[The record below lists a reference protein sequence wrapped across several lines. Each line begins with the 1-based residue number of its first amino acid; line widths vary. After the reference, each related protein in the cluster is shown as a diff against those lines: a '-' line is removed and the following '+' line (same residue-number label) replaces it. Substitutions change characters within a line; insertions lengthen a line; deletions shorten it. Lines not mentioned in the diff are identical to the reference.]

1 MDVVMHIYNIKQSL
15 KEKFYGVPKING
27 GTPDN
32 DARALASMASYIMT
46 MVANDGHRYWY
57 LFMNDIKDRD
67 VIRFLMRRNGLT
79 PEFHQSN
86 YFMDS
91 RPVFRVRLCQILSCP
106 NQQQFVRRIDDCHN
120 NLLDVST
127 ETLRYIDKIKTELF
141 RLQNQK

>member
-1 MDVVMHIYNIKQSL
+1 MHIYNIKQSL

-46 MVANDGHRYWY
+46 MVANDGHHYWY

-67 VIRFLMRRNGLT
+67 VIRFLMRRNGLM

-91 RPVFRVRLCQILSCP
+91 RPVFRVRLRYISSWP
-106 NQQQFVRRIDDCHN
+106 NLQHFIKRVDDCHN
-120 NLLDVST
+120 NMLDESA
-127 ETLRYIDKIKTELF
+127 EILRYIDKIKTELF
-141 RLQNQK
+141 RGQKQK

>member
-1 MDVVMHIYNIKQSL
+1 
-15 KEKFYGVPKING
+15 
-27 GTPDN
+27 
-32 DARALASMASYIMT
+32 
-46 MVANDGHRYWY
+46 
-57 LFMNDIKDRD
+57 MNDIKDRD

-91 RPVFRVRLCQILSCP
+91 RPVFRVRLSQILSCP

-120 NLLDVST
+120 NLLDVGT